1 MLQQHKCFPPCPQ
14 QMQIGRQGRHGLR
27 RIAQCR
33 IHGKTAHPGPGVTH
47 SGQRVQQ
54 LGQAGA
60 AAHGVF
66 QPVVQP
72 LGNAPHCGKR
82 FWSCTGRPQQSQLT
96 PARSG
101 IVGIHS
107 VDFRFFIQLQCFFRH
122 IRSQRIR
129 ALLCPEGA
137 QRAGTG
143 KLCVA
148 AFGKGLP
155 VARPHAGQRH
165 RGHGCLLFQNGLAVF
180 HCQIVVG
187 LIQQRGQCRARA
199 ERFHRCL
206 PRSGKA
212 AGTGCKLALQL
223 GTVGCAAQHPGSF
236 HQQGCVRRLCPEHQ
250 RIAPGGGK
258 DAHPRPGKSL
268 CPRAGTGRRQRKYQI
283 CPALQGGLHPH
294 RFRQQRQCAALGQP
308 AAHGHRHMLCSQR
321 FCLRQLPCM
330 AVVKGVVLCNDT
342 GKFHR

>member
-1 MLQQHKCFPPCPQ
+1 MLQQRKCFPPCPQ
-14 QMQIGRQGRHGLR
+14 QMQIGRQGRHDLR

-33 IHGKTAHPGPGVTH
+33 IHSKTAHPGPGVTH

-82 FWSCTGRPQQSQLT
+82 FRSCTGRPQQSQLT

-101 IVGIHS
+101 MIRIHS
-107 VDFRFFIQLQCFFRH
+107 VDFRFFVQLQCFFRH

-187 LIQQRGQCRARA
+187 LIQQRVSTAACRAAAKLRA
-199 ERFHRCL
+199 
-206 PRSGKA
+206 
-212 AGTGCKLALQL
+212 
-223 GTVGCAAQHPGSF
+223 
-236 HQQGCVRRLCPEHQ
+236 
-250 RIAPGGGK
+250 
-258 DAHPRPGKSL
+258 
-268 CPRAGTGRRQRKYQI
+268 
-283 CPALQGGLHPH
+283 
-294 RFRQQRQCAALGQP
+294 P
-308 AAHGHRHMLCSQR
+308 AASWR
-321 FCLRQLPCM
+321 FSSVR
-330 AVVKGVVLCNDT
+330 
-342 GKFHR
+342 